1 MSVDFP
7 DSTNAAVIGVGAM
20 GRHHARV
27 YSELPDVNLVG
38 VYDVDE
44 EQARE
49 VAENHGSRAMDMEEL
64 VHAADVASI
73 AVPTQF
79 HADLA
84 EQCIDHGVS
93 VLVEKPF
100 VDDPEVGRE
109 LVEKA
114 DEAGVTIQVGH
125 VERFNP
131 AIRTLADIVADLD
144 VIAIDA
150 ERLGPP
156 PEGRQ
161 VDESAVLDLMIH
173 DIDVVL
179 ATMGEEP
186 AEITAHGVK
195 NNQYATADLEFGD
208 GTIASLTA
216 SRVTQQRVR
225 KLSITAEECRV
236 NVDYIDRSV
245 EIHRHSLPEYIEDN
259 GDVRYRHESI
269 VERPTVQT
277 GEPLKNELEA
287 FVSAATGEGDPV
299 VSGEDG
305 LRVLEVAREIDRIA
319 GEDGQG
325 ATGDGQGATGD
336 GKEATEDQQE
346 APEDEQEAEVSAR

>member
-1 MSVDFP
+1 MNADLP
-7 DSTNAAVIGVGAM
+7 DATNAAVVGVGNM

-27 YSELPDVNLVG
+27 YSELPNVNLVG
-38 VYDVDE
+38 VFDVND

-49 VAENHGSRAMDMEEL
+49 VAEDHGTRAMNLEAL
-64 VHAADVASI
+64 LHAADVASI
-73 AVPTQF
+73 AVPNQF
-79 HADLA
+79 HA
-84 EQCIDHGVS
+84 EITSQCIDHGVD

-100 VDDPEVGRE
+100 VDDPEVGQE
-109 LVEKA
+109 LLDRA

-150 ERLGPP
+150 QRLGPP
-156 PEGRQ
+156 PGDRQ

-179 ATMGEEP
+179 AMLGEKPDEVN
-186 AEITAHGVK
+186 AHGVK
-195 NNQYATADLEFGD
+195 NNQYATASLQFDD
-208 GTIASLTA
+208 AVATLTA
-216 SRVTQQRVR
+216 SRVTQQRIR
-225 KLSITAEECRV
+225 KLSITAEDCRV

-269 VERPTVQT
+269 VERPTVET
-277 GEPLKNELEA
+277 GEPLKNELES
-287 FVSAATGEGDPV
+287 FVAAATSGTDPV

-305 LRVLEVAREIDRIA
+305 LRVLEVARRIDDIA
-319 GEDGQG
+319 
-325 ATGDGQGATGD
+325 A
-336 GKEATEDQQE
+336 
-346 APEDEQEAEVSAR
+346 DERPEAEVSAR

>member
-1 MSVDFP
+1 MNADPP
-7 DSTNAAVIGVGAM
+7 DDNDDATDVTDATTDVTDATTDVPDDVTDAAVIGVGSM

-38 VYDVDE
+38 VFDVDD

-49 VAENHGSRAMDMEEL
+49 VAADHGATALEL
-64 VHAADVASI
+64 DALLEAADVASI
-73 AVPTQF
+73 AVPTGF
-79 HADLA
+79 HAEMA
-84 EQCIDHGVS
+84 RECIDRGVDA
-93 VLVEKPF
+93 LVEKPF

-109 LVEKA
+109 LIDRA
-114 DEAGVTIQVGH
+114 DDAGVTIQVGH

-131 AIRTLADIVADLD
+131 AIRALADIVADLD
-144 VIAIDA
+144 VIAVDA
-150 ERLGPP
+150 QRLGPP

-179 ATMGEEP
+179 AMLGESPESV
-186 AEITAHGVK
+186 TAHGAK
-195 NNQYATADLEFGD
+195 NNQYATADLTFAD
-208 GTIASLTA
+208 GTVASLTA

-225 KLSITAEECRV
+225 KLAITAESCRV

-287 FVSAATGEGDPV
+287 FVAAATGDGDPV

-305 LRVLEVAREIDRIA
+305 LRVLEVAREIHDAAA
-319 GEDGQG
+319 GT
-325 ATGDGQGATGD
+325 A
-336 GKEATEDQQE
+336 
-346 APEDEQEAEVSAR
+346 DERSEPEVSAR

>member
-7 DSTNAAVIGVGAM
+7 DSTNAAVIGVGNM

-38 VYDVDE
+38 VFDVDD
-44 EQARE
+44 EQARN
-49 VAENHGSRAMDMEEL
+49 VAEDHGTRAMNVDALLE
-64 VHAADVASI
+64 ATDVASI
-73 AVPTQF
+73 AVPTQY

-84 EQCIDHGVS
+84 EQCIDNDVD

-100 VDDPEVGRE
+100 VADPATGRE
-109 LVEKA
+109 LIAKA
-114 DEAGVTIQVGH
+114 DDAGVTIQVGH

-131 AIRTLADIVADLD
+131 AIRALSDVVADLD
-144 VIAIDA
+144 VIAIEA
-150 ERLGPP
+150 QRLGPP

-161 VDESAVLDLMIH
+161 LDRSAVLDLMIH

-179 ATMGEEP
+179 AMLGGRPEHVN
-186 AEITAHGVK
+186 ARGARD
-195 NNQYATADLEFGD
+195 NQYATANLTFDD
-208 GTIASLTA
+208 GTVATLTA
-216 SRVTQQRVR
+216 SRVTQQRIR
-225 KLSITAEECRV
+225 KLAITAEECRV

-259 GDVRYRHESI
+259 GDLRYRHESI

-277 GEPLKNELEA
+277 GEPLKNQLES
-287 FVSAATGEGDPV
+287 FVNAATSDADPV

-305 LRVLEVAREIDRIA
+305 LRVLEIAREIDDMA
-319 GEDGQG
+319 
-325 ATGDGQGATGD
+325 A
-336 GKEATEDQQE
+336 
-346 APEDEQEAEVSAR
+346 DERTEAEVSAR

>member
-1 MSVDFP
+1 MSVEFP
-7 DSTNAAVIGVGAM
+7 DTTNAAVIGVGSM

-44 EQARE
+44 DQARE
-49 VAENHGSRAMDMEEL
+49 VAEDHGSRAMNMEAL

-79 HADLA
+79 HAEMA
-84 EQCIDHGVS
+84 RQCIDRGVD

-109 LVEKA
+109 LIDQANE
-114 DEAGVTIQVGH
+114 EGVTIQVGH

-144 VIAIDA
+144 VIAIDTQ
-150 ERLGPP
+150 RLGPP

-179 ATMGEEP
+179 AMLGEDP
-186 AEITAHGVK
+186 DEITAHGIK
-195 NNQYATADLEFGD
+195 NNQYATADLEFG
-208 GTIASLTA
+208 GEIIASLTA

-225 KLSITAEECRV
+225 KLSITAEDCRV

-287 FVSAATGEGDPV
+287 FVAAATGDGDPV

-305 LRVLEVAREIDRIA
+305 LRALEIAREIDDIA
-319 GEDGQG
+319 GED
-325 ATGDGQGATGD
+325 
-336 GKEATEDQQE
+336 EQE
-346 APEDEQEAEVSAR
+346 TEAEVSAR

>member
-1 MSVDFP
+1 MSPKSP
-7 DSTNAAVIGVGAM
+7 DPTNAAVIGVGNM

-38 VYDVDE
+38 VYDVNE

-49 VAENHGSRAMDMEEL
+49 VADDHGCRAMNREAL

-79 HADLA
+79 HADMA
-84 EQCIDHGVS
+84 EQCIDHGVD

-100 VDDPEVGRE
+100 VDDPEVGRN
-109 LVEKA
+109 LLDRA
-114 DEAGVTIQVGH
+114 DEEGVTIQVGH

-150 ERLGPP
+150 RRLGPP
-156 PEGRQ
+156 PEDRQ
-161 VDESAVLDLMIH
+161 LDQSAVLDLMIH

-179 ATMGEEP
+179 ATMDGGPE
-186 AEITAHGVK
+186 EITAHGNK
-195 NNQYATADLEFGD
+195 DNQYATADLEFDD
-208 GTIASLTA
+208 GTVASLTA

-287 FVSAATGEGDPV
+287 FVAAATGDGDPV

-305 LRVLEVAREIDRIA
+305 LRVLEVAREIDDIA
-319 GEDGQG
+319 GEGR
-325 ATGDGQGATGD
+325 
-336 GKEATEDQQE
+336 
-346 APEDEQEAEVSAR
+346 PEAEVSAQ

>member
-1 MSVDFP
+1 MSVEFP
-7 DSTNAAVIGVGAM
+7 DSTNAAVIGVGKM

-38 VYDVDE
+38 VYDVDDD
-44 EQARE
+44 QARE
-49 VAENHGSRAMDMEEL
+49 VANDHGSRAMNMEAL

-79 HADLA
+79 HADMA
-84 EQCIDHGVS
+84 EKCIDHGVD

-100 VDDPEVGRE
+100 VDDPEVGRD
-109 LVEKA
+109 LLDRANQK
-114 DEAGVTIQVGH
+114 GVTMQVGH

-144 VIAIDA
+144 VIAIDTQ
-150 ERLGPP
+150 RLGPP

-179 ATMGEEP
+179 AMLGEEP
-186 AEITAHGVK
+186 DEITAHGIK
-195 NNQYATADLEFGD
+195 NNQYATADLEFDD
-208 GTIASLTA
+208 GIIASLTA

-225 KLSITAEECRV
+225 KLSITAEDCRV

-287 FVSAATGEGDPV
+287 FVTAATTDADPV

-305 LRVLEVAREIDRIA
+305 LRVLEVARKIDDIA
-319 GEDGQG
+319 GEDR
-325 ATGDGQGATGD
+325 T
-336 GKEATEDQQE
+336 
-346 APEDEQEAEVSAR
+346 EAEVSAR

>member
-1 MSVDFP
+1 MSVERDDP
-7 DSTNAAVIGVGAM
+7 TNAAVIGVGNM

-27 YSELPDVNLVG
+27 YSELPGVDLVG
-38 VYDVDE
+38 VFDADDE
-44 EQARE
+44 RARA
-49 VAENHGSRAMDMEEL
+49 VADDHGTRALDL
-64 VHAADVASI
+64 DSLLGRADVASV
-73 AVPTQF
+73 AVPTQY

-84 EQCIDHGVS
+84 GRCIDRGVD

-100 VDDPEVGRE
+100 VDDAETGRD
-109 LVEKA
+109 LLARA
-114 DEAGVTIQVGH
+114 DEAGVTVQVGH

-131 AIRTLADIVADLD
+131 AIRALADIVADLN
-144 VIAIDA
+144 VIAVDA

-161 VDESAVLDLMIH
+161 LDQSAVLDLMIH

-179 ATMGEEP
+179 ALLGERPERV
-186 AEITAHGVK
+186 TAHGTRD
-195 NNQYATADLEFGD
+195 NQWATANLGFGD
-208 GTIASLTA
+208 GTVATLTA

-225 KLSITAEECRV
+225 KLAITAEECRV

-269 VERPTVQT
+269 VERPTVET
-277 GEPLKNELEA
+277 GEPLKNELRS
-287 FVSAATGEGDPV
+287 FVSAAETDADPV

-305 LRVLEVAREIDRIA
+305 LRVLKVAREIDAAAAESQREAGAA
-319 GEDGQG
+319 GEREGVG
-325 ATGDGQGATGD
+325 
-336 GKEATEDQQE
+336 ES
-346 APEDEQEAEVSAR
+346 EVSAR